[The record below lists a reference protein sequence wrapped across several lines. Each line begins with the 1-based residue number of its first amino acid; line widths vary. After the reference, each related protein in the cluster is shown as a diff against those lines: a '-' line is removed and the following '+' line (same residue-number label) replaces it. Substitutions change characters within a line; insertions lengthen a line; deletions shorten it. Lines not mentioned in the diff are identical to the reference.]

1 MTNLAYSSTDSGLE
15 VVIAFNGEAYCTQSS
30 YSRWTGIDRTTVVKR
45 CQSLETTEIE
55 VFEEPVTLF
64 TGIIKTKINAG
75 LTGNKEV
82 VLIPAKIMAR
92 WLAKDNPE
100 LFDQVISAGA
110 TQFLYSMAG
119 YEVKAA
125 LPTTLPQTYIEA
137 LKSLVESEEAKE
149 QLKLENS
156 ILEAQV
162 EDLIEDTERQSEIID
177 ELYDYSSIIRI
188 AKYNDLSEKNYS
200 WRKLKAASKVLG
212 LEIKVAPCQR
222 FGYKN
227 IYSHDAWKAAYPK
240 INLPE
245 LSAIIS
251 VK

>member
-1 MTNLAYSSTDSGLE
+1 MTNLTYSSTDSGLE

-30 YSRWTGIDRTTVVKR
+30 YSRWTGIDRTTAVKR
-45 CQSLETTEIE
+45 CQSLEIE
-55 VFEEPVTLF
+55 QIDTPVHPF
-64 TGIIKTKINAG
+64 TPGKLIRTPIN
-75 LTGNKEV
+75 TGHQIQEV

-188 AKYNDLSEKNYS
+188 AKYNDVSEKNYS